1 MANPSKAS
9 RYYKKITGLYARL
22 KHHVDAL
29 KKSKNRRHQDL
40 ASKVE
45 TGSEQ
50 DRAAALEKIL
60 DMATKGSRF
69 TRRFRKSA
77 PELFSPEDFSQNLY
91 REYITSRL
99 LGPVAG
105 ATGASALLMHGSDVG
120 PEPVATGEPSEPL
133 GMEPFDENLETKAG
147 GHFSGRPAYVEPSD
161 HPVFD
166 EPLSLDN
173 SQGSGVED
181 LANETRPVPQVS
193 APSVEKQDIGDLLSA
208 PQVKTL
214 EALQAGGIEL
224 SRAVDI
230 VMGNASITQD
240 ERDAIVEGGR
250 RRKEF
255 DRRELEKRQD
265 SYFNNRY

>member
-9 RYYKKITGLYARL
+9 KYYKEITGLWSRL

-29 KKSKNRRHQDL
+29 KKSKSRRHQDL
-40 ASKVE
+40 ASRVE
-45 TGSEQ
+45 TGSPEERYKALR
-50 DRAAALEKIL
+50 DVLEK
-60 DMATKGSRF
+60 ATKGSRF

-77 PELFSPEDFSQNLY
+77 PELFSPEDFSQNLA
-91 REYITSRL
+91 REYVASRL
-99 LGPVAG
+99 LGPAAG
-105 ATGASALLMHGSDVG
+105 AVGTGAILIHGSDVG
-120 PEPVATGEPSEPL
+120 PDPVATGDPSEPL

-193 APSVEKQDIGDLLSA
+193 TPSVEKQDIGDLLSA

-240 ERDAIVEGGR
+240 ERDAIVRGGR

-255 DRRELEKRQD
+255 ERRELEKRQD

>member
-9 RYYKKITGLYARL
+9 GYYKKIVGLYGRL

-29 KKSKNRRHQDL
+29 KRSKSRRHQDL
-40 ASKVE
+40 ASQVE
-45 TGSEQ
+45 KGSEK
-50 DRAAALEKIL
+50 DRAAALERIL
-60 DMATKGSRF
+60 EMATQGSKF

-77 PELFSPEDFSQNLY
+77 PELFSPEDFEKNLY
-91 REYITSRL
+91 REYVTSRL

-105 ATGASALLMHGSDVG
+105 AAGAGALLVGGPTDVG
-120 PEPVATGEPSEPL
+120 PDPVAGGREEPL
-133 GMEPFDENLETKAG
+133 GMEPFDKNLETKAG

-193 APSVEKQDIGDLLSA
+193 APSAEKQDIGDLLSA

-240 ERDAIVEGGR
+240 ERDAIVRGGR

-255 DRRELEKRQD
+255 ERRELEKRQD